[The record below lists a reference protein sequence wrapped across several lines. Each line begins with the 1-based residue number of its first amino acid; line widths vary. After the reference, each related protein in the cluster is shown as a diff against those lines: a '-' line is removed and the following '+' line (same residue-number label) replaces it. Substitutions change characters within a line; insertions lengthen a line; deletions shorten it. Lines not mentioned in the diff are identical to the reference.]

1 MSKGTPLRN
10 VRVSDELW
18 KRALACAA
26 HDKRTV
32 SAVIV
37 AALKEYVSETTQAV

>member
-18 KRALACAA
+18 RRALARAA
-26 HDKRTV
+26 ENKQTV

-37 AALKEYVSETTQAV
+37 EALKEYVCKTTKMP